1 MLSWPKLH
9 KGRRYGSHQLP
20 EKDSQRLHTTGR
32 AVRAITGLILD
43 DDLRDAVDVAHIKGI
58 SVSAMLRADPIAVE
72 AVFIEAVTAIDTAQ
86 QLISARI
93 REIYK
98 GAVTRS

>member
-1 MLSWPKLH
+1 
-9 KGRRYGSHQLP
+9 
-20 EKDSQRLHTTGR
+20 
-32 AVRAITGLILD
+32 
-43 DDLRDAVDVAHIKGI
+43 
-58 SVSAMLRADPIAVE
+58 MLRADPIAVE